1 MSHKHFI
8 QLLLGSK
15 TFGPSKVSTEGCSD
29 VDDFKEEIKKKFSP
43 LLDSYSAAQLTL
55 YEADGSTVIDSETSI
70 DKLKE
75 IAWKPMIVTVE
86 EVEQPAPQ
94 GITILYASFCHKFQK
109 TIDLQ
114 GNVCR
119 SFL

>member
-1 MSHKHFI
+1 MSQKHFV
-8 QLLLGSK
+8 QLKLRNK
-15 TFGPSKVSTEGCSD
+15 TYKDQVSTAECYN
-29 VDDFKEEIKKKFSP
+29 VADFKEEIKKKFP
-43 LLDSYSAAQLTL
+43 LDSYYASQLTL
-55 YEADGSTVIDSETSI
+55 YEADGTTVIDPETSI

-75 IAWKPMIVTVE
+75 VPWKPMIVTVE
-86 EVEQPAPQ
+86 EVEQPATQ
-94 GITILYASFCHKFQK
+94 GIAMLYASFYLKFQK